1 MATDTELRKRGR
13 GSAEEYEAVVDNQKV
28 IVVKWYDN
36 RSVTTASTF
45 AGAQPVSTVMRWD
58 RREKKSVQVECPSA
72 VVTYN
77 KYMGDCQSLG
87 VPKNKQRDLLKF
99 RLGIA
104 EALCKQGKDL
114 SSKKRGRPS
123 GSPQAQLEMKKR
135 RGPTSH
141 IPNED
146 VRTDSTGHWPV
157 VKDTRQRCKKPG
169 CKGHTNGM
177 CSKCNAHLCLNKN
190 TNCFFDFH
198 QP

>member
-1 MATDTELRKRGR
+1 MASDTELRKRGR

-58 RREKKSVQVECPSA
+58 RREKKTVQ
-72 VVTYN
+72 
-77 KYMGDCQSLG
+77 DCQSLG

-123 GSPQAQLEMKKR
+123 GSL
-135 RGPTSH
+135 
-141 IPNED
+141 
-146 VRTDSTGHWPV
+146 
-157 VKDTRQRCKKPG
+157 
-169 CKGHTNGM
+169 
-177 CSKCNAHLCLNKN
+177 
-190 TNCFFDFH
+190 
-198 QP
+198 